1 MQSTFDNAALLLR
14 IWDHFILFGWKGI
27 FKASICLLKEYE
39 DVLLGMPFEVMLTQ
53 IVNLPVK
60 YLITK
65 GGPEDETKILEKF
78 DKTMKQLKIPT
89 MLLERLKREF
99 DMNYKLS
106 GAISK
111 S

>member
-1 MQSTFDNAALLLR
+1 MQTTFDNAALLLR
-14 IWDHFILFGWKGI
+14 IWDNFILFGWKGI
-27 FKASICLLKEYE
+27 FKASISLLKEYE
-39 DVLLGMPFEVMLTQ
+39 DILLGMPFEVMLTQ

-60 YLITK
+60 YLIVK
-65 GGPEDETKILEKF
+65 GHEEEGKAIEKF
-78 DKTMKQLKIPT
+78 DRVMKQLKIPT

-111 S
+111 

>member
-1 MQSTFDNAALLLR
+1 MQTTFDNAGLLLR
-14 IWDHFILFGWKGI
+14 IWDNFILFGWKGI
-27 FKASICLLKEYE
+27 FKASISLLKEYE
-39 DVLLGMPFEVMLTQ
+39 DILLGMPFEVMLTQ

-65 GGPEDETKILEKF
+65 GSEEESRAAIEKF
-78 DKTMKQLKIPT
+78 DRVMKHLKVPT

-106 GAISK
+106 GAISNK
-111 S
+111 